1 MNLKFFAVL
10 MANGVTFTTLKNC
23 EICNVPCKMKSRLI
37 FSNLAKLSVFKSRSS
52 ILCHQKSH
60 TLFIHMFKKFT
71 KCVLKRKL
79 IFSNIPNKFNPI
91 LDMREE
97 FRAEPKDTDAVLEED
112 VVLECSPPRG
122 HPKPVVKW
130 KKDGDNLDLTS
141 AKRIKIDESGNLVI
155 YKAQKKDQGRYQCT
169 AENVASTK
177 TSKPMRLK
185 VHGKYHLNIYTT

>member
-1 MNLKFFAVL
+1 M
-10 MANGVTFTTLKNC
+10 
-23 EICNVPCKMKSRLI
+23 
-37 FSNLAKLSVFKSRSS
+37 
-52 ILCHQKSH
+52 
-60 TLFIHMFKKFT
+60 FT
-71 KCVLKRKL
+71 KPKTSFHFRFY
-79 IFSNIPNKFNPI
+79 FS
-91 LDMREE
+91 DMREE
-97 FRAEPKDTDAVLEED
+97 FRATPKDTDAVLEED
-112 VVLECSPPRG
+112 VVLECSPPKG

-185 VHGKYHLNIYTT
+185 VHGGYIN

>member
-1 MNLKFFAVL
+1 
-10 MANGVTFTTLKNC
+10 
-23 EICNVPCKMKSRLI
+23 
-37 FSNLAKLSVFKSRSS
+37 
-52 ILCHQKSH
+52 
-60 TLFIHMFKKFT
+60 
-71 KCVLKRKL
+71 
-79 IFSNIPNKFNPI
+79 
-91 LDMREE
+91 MREE

-185 VHGKYHLNIYTT
+185 VHGKYHLNIFATLYYFCIFRNKLWYTANDIHKNFYF

>member
-1 MNLKFFAVL
+1 
-10 MANGVTFTTLKNC
+10 
-23 EICNVPCKMKSRLI
+23 
-37 FSNLAKLSVFKSRSS
+37 
-52 ILCHQKSH
+52 
-60 TLFIHMFKKFT
+60 
-71 KCVLKRKL
+71 
-79 IFSNIPNKFNPI
+79 
-91 LDMREE
+91 MREE
-97 FRAEPKDTDAVLEED
+97 FRATPKDTDAIMGED

-169 AENVASTK
+169 AENIASTR

-185 VHGKYHLNIYTT
+185 VHGKLFLHLHECLLLINGECIDHNLEAKLSLHIFIIF

>member
-1 MNLKFFAVL
+1 MKHNILVY
-10 MANGVTFTTLKNC
+10 VTKYASTFY
-23 EICNVPCKMKSRLI
+23 
-37 FSNLAKLSVFKSRSS
+37 VF
-52 ILCHQKSH
+52 
-60 TLFIHMFKKFT
+60 
-71 KCVLKRKL
+71 
-79 IFSNIPNKFNPI
+79 I

-97 FRAEPKDTDAVLEED
+97 FRATPKDTDAIIEDD

-185 VHGKYHLNIYTT
+185 VHGK

>member
-1 MNLKFFAVL
+1 MINLF
-10 MANGVTFTTLKNC
+10 
-23 EICNVPCKMKSRLI
+23 
-37 FSNLAKLSVFKSRSS
+37 
-52 ILCHQKSH
+52 
-60 TLFIHMFKKFT
+60 
-71 KCVLKRKL
+71 
-79 IFSNIPNKFNPI
+79 I

-97 FRAEPKDTDAVLEED
+97 FRATPKDTDAILESD

-169 AENVASTK
+169 AENVASTR

-185 VHGKYHLNIYTT
+185 VHGKFNKILHF

>member
-1 MNLKFFAVL
+1 
-10 MANGVTFTTLKNC
+10 
-23 EICNVPCKMKSRLI
+23 
-37 FSNLAKLSVFKSRSS
+37 
-52 ILCHQKSH
+52 
-60 TLFIHMFKKFT
+60 
-71 KCVLKRKL
+71 
-79 IFSNIPNKFNPI
+79 
-91 LDMREE
+91 MREE

-185 VHGKYHLNIYTT
+185 VHGKYHFIIFTT

>member
-1 MNLKFFAVL
+1 
-10 MANGVTFTTLKNC
+10 
-23 EICNVPCKMKSRLI
+23 
-37 FSNLAKLSVFKSRSS
+37 
-52 ILCHQKSH
+52 
-60 TLFIHMFKKFT
+60 
-71 KCVLKRKL
+71 
-79 IFSNIPNKFNPI
+79 
-91 LDMREE
+91 MREE

-185 VHGKYHLNIYTT
+185 VHGKYHLNIVAILYYICIFENRL